1 MWAFTDEQKMIQEM
15 VRKLAQEKIMPRAA
29 EIDEHDEFPADIV
42 KILAEHDILKL
53 SLPEE
58 YGGINADTTTLSLV
72 ISELSEAMAPMGSLV
87 LSTQSVIKIIKAFG
101 NAKQKE
107 RVFSELSVGDKLLA
121 FCLTEPNAGSDA
133 HSLQTR
139 AILEKDRYR
148 VNGTKRYITLAGVSE
163 YYLVIVRTAERG
175 KRNDLSALLVHKDT
189 PGLVIGKKDNKMG
202 MRGSVTADL
211 ILEDAMVP
219 KDNLVG
225 KEGEGWVILSKFSN
239 SMRCWGAA
247 SIALGIAQG
256 ALGYA
261 TKYSKERYQFGKSI
275 SEFQAIQ
282 FMLADMEMQVEA
294 ARSLI
299 FRTNFEVDREG
310 DKVSEKTM
318 SLVSMAKCFASDVAM
333 SVTTD
338 AVQILGGY
346 GVTKEYP
353 VQRMMRDAKCV
364 QIFDGSNQIQRII
377 ISKNLLK
384 RY

>member
-1 MWAFTDEQKMIQEM
+1 MWAITDEQKMIQEM
-15 VRKLAQEKIMPRAA
+15 VRKLAKQKIMPRAA
-29 EIDEHDEFPADIV
+29 EIDESDEYPEDIV
-42 KILAEHDILKL
+42 NALAEHGILKL
-53 SLPEE
+53 CLPQEF
-58 YGGINADTTTLSLV
+58 GGIDADTTTLSLV

-87 LSTQSVIKIIKAFG
+87 LSTQSVIKIIKAYG
-101 NAKQKE
+101 NEEQKG
-107 RVFSELSVGDKLLA
+107 RIFSELSSGDKLLA

-133 HSLQTR
+133 HSLLTK
-139 AILEKDRYR
+139 AVPKDDHYI

-163 YYLVIVRTAERG
+163 YYLVIARTAERS
-175 KRNDLSALLVHKDT
+175 KRNDLSAILLHKDT
-189 PGLVIGKKDNKMG
+189 PGLLIGKKDNKVG

-211 ILEDAMVP
+211 IFEDAVVP
-219 KDNLVG
+219 KDNLIG
-225 KEGEGWVILSKFSN
+225 KEGEGWKILTKFSN

-256 ALGYA
+256 ALDYA
-261 TKYSKERYQFGKSI
+261 TRYAKERYQFGRPI
-275 SEFQAIQ
+275 SEFQGIQ
-282 FMLADMEMQVEA
+282 FMLADMEMLVEA

-299 FRTNFEVDREG
+299 FRTNYIVDQEG
-310 DKVSEKTM
+310 DLVSDRTM
-318 SLVSMAKCFASDVAM
+318 SLVSMAKCFASDSAM
-333 SVTTD
+333 RVTTD

-377 ISKNLLK
+377 VSRNLLQ

>member
-1 MWAFTDEQKMIQEM
+1 MWDFTDEQKMIQEM

-29 EIDEHDEFPADIV
+29 DIDENDEYAKDIV
-42 KILAEHDILKL
+42 KILAEHDLLKL
-53 SLPEE
+53 ALPEE

-72 ISELSEAMAPMGSLV
+72 ITEISEAMAPMGSLI
-87 LSTQSVIKIIKAFG
+87 LSVQSVIKIVKAYG
-101 NAKQKE
+101 SESLKKN
-107 RVFSELSVGDKLLA
+107 VFSKLSPGDKLLA
-121 FCLTEPNAGSDA
+121 FCLTEPEAGSDA
-133 HSLQTR
+133 HSLKTR
-139 AILEKDRYR
+139 AVPKGDHYV
-148 VNGTKRYITLAGVSE
+148 VNGTKRFITLAGVSE
-163 YYLVIVRTAERG
+163 YYLVIVRTGERS
-175 KRNDLSALLVHKDT
+175 KRNDLSALLIHKDT
-189 PGLVIGKKDNKMG
+189 PGLSIGKKDNKMG

-211 ILEDAMVP
+211 ILEDAVVP
-219 KDNLVG
+219 KENLVG
-225 KEGEGWVILSKFSN
+225 KEGEGWSILSKFSN

-256 ALGYA
+256 ALDYA
-261 TKYSKERYQFGKSI
+261 TRYSKERHQFGKAI

-282 FMLADMEMQVEA
+282 FMLADMEMSVEA

-299 FRTNFEVDREG
+299 YRTNFQVDKEG
-310 DKVSEKTM
+310 DIVSDRTM

-333 SVTTD
+333 KVTTD

-353 VQRMMRDAKCV
+353 VQRMMRDAKCA
-364 QIFDGSNQIQRII
+364 QIYDGSNQVQRII